1 MILTMFQNK
10 SSIWFVKI
18 CLNLLRT
25 KCCVRN
31 RKVGTLFNVWFIHQK
46 YKTILLD
53 FNNINES
60 INISKAEFTDSETS
74 VLSNIFTDIT
84 IVLSIVMVFNTIFNN
99 ISVISWQSVLLV
111 EETRVPGENH
121 WPAASHCQILSHKV
135 ASSTPR
141 HEWES
146 NSQYF
151 WW

>member
-10 SSIWFVKI
+10 SSIWFIKI

-111 EETRVPGENH
+111 EETGVPGENH
-121 WPAASHCQILSHKV
+121 
-135 ASSTPR
+135 
-141 HEWES
+141 
-146 NSQYF
+146 
-151 WW
+151 